1 MHDLNGDDHGGCREV
16 FEGAAFGDAYSLDVE
31 TFSLHRAEQLLDAQA
46 CAIRAGNL
54 FVSVRVVTA
63 CVVSRRQ
70 CAGETPGGGST
81 SRASTSVSVMFAGNL
96 AASPGTLR
104 SGRLIVTWRAY
115 SASSTLRVGRPGAAG
130 SLTVSRPNSG
140 RPFVLVNRR
149 VPSARVRSWP
159 PRISNSTG
167 PFQIIES
174 EIRPQHKRASQ
185 RGLTVQ
191 CELDENSYATGI
203 KVTDAEMATLNIET
217 DPGIPSGTGKRGKNV
232 GAAAFFSCSGST
244 RYDS

>member
-1 MHDLNGDDHGGCREV
+1 MRWRDTGWRVDFARFDECQRDVCRQSGG
-16 FEGAAFGDAYSLDVE
+16 
-31 TFSLHRAEQLLDAQA
+31 
-46 CAIRAGNL
+46 
-54 FVSVRVVTA
+54 
-63 CVVSRRQ
+63 
-70 CAGETPGGGST
+70 
-81 SRASTSVSVMFAGNL
+81 
-96 AASPGTLR
+96 SPGTLR

-203 KVTDAEMATLNIET
+203 KVTDAEMATLNIE
-217 DPGIPSGTGKRGKNV
+217 
-232 GAAAFFSCSGST
+232 
-244 RYDS
+244 